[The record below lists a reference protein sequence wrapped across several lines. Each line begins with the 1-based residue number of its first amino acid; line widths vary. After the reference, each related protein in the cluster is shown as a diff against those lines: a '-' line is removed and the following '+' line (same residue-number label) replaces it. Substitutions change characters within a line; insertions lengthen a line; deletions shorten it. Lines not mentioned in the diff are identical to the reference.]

1 MPTFLDQDLNVDT
14 VNTTGDVDIEG
25 NVNVVGTPVDGSQVV
40 IRDTTT
46 SSANA
51 GGSLRLSSN
60 DGSPMGDSHR
70 LGVIEFTG
78 AEDSSNTQ
86 IVGARIEA
94 LIDAA
99 WTNVENGCA
108 LYFYTTDG
116 NNSQTNVL
124 KIDSNKKSTFNG
136 VIDVTDTTDSSDA
149 TGDTGAL
156 RVEGGASIA
165 KKLFVGENLTVTG
178 DLTVNGTTTTVSTT
192 NTVVSDKLLELANG
206 TSGTPSGDAGII
218 IERGSSNNAAII
230 WDESTD
236 TFVVGTTT
244 ATGASTGDLSVTDAA
259 FQAAAITASGD
270 ISTTGEVKTA
280 KVSYTDGDDAITIA
294 DGGGI
299 TANTS
304 LTLASG
310 ATVTA
315 IKDEDA
321 MGSNSATAL
330 ATQQSIKA
338 YVDSQTSGA
347 GNMDNW
353 ILEDDDGTEVTVS
366 NGKEVKFIG
375 SGITTNFTDTS
386 DGSDADPF
394 DLTFT
399 VDAAQTGI
407 TSVVNSSLEIG
418 RDADN
423 RIKFGTD
430 NQIIFEV
437 DGGDNVIFKTGGEIE
452 ATSLDIGGDADIDGT
467 LEADAITVDGVAL
480 NEYIADTVGA
490 MVGSNTESGITVAYQ
505 DADNT
510 LDFTVGTL
518 NQDTTGTAAIATTV
532 TCADESSDTT
542 CFVGYVTAATGDLG
556 LKTGSNL
563 TFNSSSG
570 LLTATQLAGTLQTAA
585 QANITSVGTLT
596 ALTVDD
602 VAVDGKVITMTGSTD
617 DTAVITVGTNGTLDI
632 TTTDT
637 AAAAANIQITADGTA
652 ELAGTTVT
660 LDSGADVVLSAGGGN
675 VTMDDGSTTIFD
687 FNTADTSLTI
697 HDDQDTGDNFKITV
711 AQHGATTIATV
722 DDDAAAADLT
732 LDIDGDIV
740 LDSGEGKWRFKKG
753 GSGRLKVD
761 EDNSGDVQIELSQ
774 ADKKLEF
781 KGTDSSSGITALEL
795 DMALAGKAT
804 FNGGV
809 VSTAAANTFGATSFN
824 DANITNVGDIA
835 LDSISADGTTIGI
848 ACDTVTFDS
857 ANSEDPLI
865 IIKNTTNDA
874 NGARL
879 RFVKDKGA
887 AGADNDVAGAIEFY
901 ADDDN
906 QDNILF
912 GKIEG
917 IVADASNGA
926 EGGRVT
932 ISVASH
938 DGEIQPG
945 LVVEDGGGE
954 DEVNVTIGN
963 VTTSKTSVSGALG
976 VRDSAPKVSLNVVHD
991 YNTATFENQLA
1002 DGEGG
1007 GRVLRYS
1014 PGADDTLTVG
1024 GLYFLHTDGTWD
1036 AADADAVATGAS
1048 QMLGIGLGNART
1060 AGLLME
1066 GFIRIPSTEIL
1077 NVPGSGAVDGL
1088 PLYVSTTA
1096 AHLDFTAPSGGG
1108 DFVRIVGH
1116 AIDDDSGDVL
1126 IYFNPSNNWV
1136 EL

>member
-1 MPTFLDQDLNVDT
+1 MSNLVGNLFDSS
-14 VNTTGDVDIEG
+14 VNADADG
-25 NVNVVGTPVDGSQVV
+25 NVEIDGS
-40 IRDTTT
+40 
-46 SSANA
+46 
-51 GGSLRLSSN
+51 
-60 DGSPMGDSHR
+60 
-70 LGVIEFTG
+70 
-78 AEDSSNTQ
+78 
-86 IVGARIEA
+86 
-94 LIDAA
+94 
-99 WTNVENGCA
+99 
-108 LYFYTTDG
+108 
-116 NNSQTNVL
+116 
-124 KIDSNKKSTFNG
+124 
-136 VIDVTDTTDSSDA
+136 
-149 TGDTGAL
+149 
-156 RVEGGASIA
+156 
-165 KKLFVGENLTVTG
+165 LTVKG
-178 DLTVNGTTTTVSTT
+178 ATTTVSTT
-192 NTVVSDKLLELANG
+192 NTVVKDKLIELGNG
-206 TSGTPSGDAGII
+206 SSGSASGDAGII
-218 IERGSSNNAAII
+218 VERGSDTNAGLV

-236 TFVVGTTT
+236 TWVACTTS
-244 ATGASTGDLSVTDAA
+244 ATGASTGDLTLTNAALKASV
-259 FQAAAITASGD
+259 ITAS
-270 ISTTGEVKTA
+270 
-280 KVSYTDGDDAITIA
+280 
-294 DGGGI
+294 
-299 TANTS
+299 TS

-315 IKDEDA
+315 INDEDA

-375 SGITTNFTDTS
+375 SGLTTNFTDVSSGT
-386 DGSDADPF
+386 DADPF

-407 TSVVNSSLEIG
+407 TSVVNTSLEIG

-437 DGGDNVIFKTGGEIE
+437 DGGDNVIFKTSGEIE
-452 ATSLDIGGDADIDGT
+452 ATSLDISGDADIDGT
-467 LEADAITVDGVAL
+467 LEADAITVDGTAL

-505 DADNT
+505 DGDNT

-660 LDSGADVVLSAGGGN
+660 LDSGADVVLSAAGGN

-740 LDSGEGKWRFKKG
+740 LDSDEGKWRFKKG

-781 KGTDSSSGITALEL
+781 KGTDSASAITALEL

-835 LDSISADGTTIGI
+835 LDSISADG
-848 ACDTVTFDS
+848 
-857 ANSEDPLI
+857 
-865 IIKNTTNDA
+865 
-874 NGARL
+874 
-879 RFVKDKGA
+879 
-887 AGADNDVAGAIEFY
+887 
-901 ADDDN
+901 
-906 QDNILF
+906 
-912 GKIEG
+912 
-917 IVADASNGA
+917 SN
-926 EGGRVT
+926 VT
-932 ISVASH
+932 ISSDVIITGTTPTLTIGDAGAEDTMLVFDGNAEDFRIGLDDGTDTLEIGVGTAHGTNPIIKIDKDNNCHILYNSAVA
-938 DGEIQPG
+938 DGQFSG
-945 LVVEDGGGE
+945 DVAVFQAGE
-954 DEVNVTIGN
+954 DLTAGEVVYFKSDGKCWKAVATAEATSRCIAMATETIAADAMG
-963 VTTSKTSVSGALG
+963 
-976 VRDSAPKVSLNVVHD
+976 
-991 YNTATFENQLA
+991 TFLLKGFARFNSEF
-1002 DGEGG
+1002 
-1007 GRVLRYS
+1007 
-1014 PGADDTLTVG
+1014 PTWTVG
-1024 GLYFLHTDGTWD
+1024 GALYTPEAETSSKNVPEQAAPDTDGD
-1036 AADADAVATGAS
+1036 FVQVIGFAFSADAVW
-1048 QMLGIGLGNART
+1048 
-1060 AGLLME
+1060 
-1066 GFIRIPSTEIL
+1066 FDPDST
-1077 NVPGSGAVDGL
+1077 V
-1088 PLYVSTTA
+1088 
-1096 AHLDFTAPSGGG
+1096 
-1108 DFVRIVGH
+1108 
-1116 AIDDDSGDVL
+1116 
-1126 IYFNPSNNWV
+1126 V
-1136 EL
+1136 EVA